1 MVLIYFLLK
10 QLFEWNFIKKKKKFQ
25 LEFLFYKKNVSYLLL
40 FQKNDFYNFFTKVFQ
55 LNFYLRKVNIF
66 FY

>member
-1 MVLIYFLLK
+1 MEFH
-10 QLFEWNFIKKKKKFQ
+10 QKKKKFQ